1 MWKGFLAG
9 LVVANGFEWVAH
21 KYILHGTHRA
31 GKPRYS
37 PVPDSMKSH
46 WEHHREVRK
55 TDFHDQGY
63 VEGISNWRTK
73 NEIISLAV
81 VAGVFGTA
89 FYPVSKGMSLAVLY
103 CAGNYY
109 YIHRRA
115 HLEPEWAMKRIPW
128 HYDHHMNSNQDANW
142 CVTKP
147 WFDYIL
153 GTRVISAPELQE
165 ANPLG
170 IALPPLLS
178 DALTRAVNKVRPAK
192 WVERKLKAIAGA
204 EPGAL
209 EKVSAEAGQDG
220 AAAAL

>member
-1 MWKGFLAG
+1 MLKGFLVG

-21 KYILHGTHRA
+21 KYILHGTHRS

-55 TDFHDQGY
+55 TTFHDHGY

-81 VAGVFGTA
+81 VAGAASVL
-89 FYPVSKGMSLAVLY
+89 FYPISKGMAAAAVY
-103 CAGNYY
+103 SACNYY

-115 HLEPEWAMKRIPW
+115 HLEPDWAMKKIPW

-153 GTRVISAPELQE
+153 GTRVISSQNLQE
-165 ANPLG
+165 QNPLG
-170 IALPPLLS
+170 IALPQS
-178 DALTRAVNKVRPAK
+178 ISKVLNFVAENYFPAK
-192 WVERKLKAIAGA
+192 WVETMPKL
-204 EPGAL
+204 EV
-209 EKVSAEAGQDG
+209 KV
-220 AAAAL
+220 

>member
-170 IALPPLLS
+170 ILLPPRLS

-192 WVERKLKAIAGA
+192 WVEKKA
-204 EPGAL
+204 ERL
-209 EKVSAEAGQDG
+209 EN
-220 AAAAL
+220 AAA

>member
-170 IALPPLLS
+170 ILLPPRLS
-178 DALTRAVNKVRPAK
+178 DVLTRAVNKVRPAK
-192 WVERKLKAIAGA
+192 WVEKKA
-204 EPGAL
+204 ERL
-209 EKVSAEAGQDG
+209 EN
-220 AAAAL
+220 AAA

>member
-170 IALPPLLS
+170 ILLPPRLS

-192 WVERKLKAIAGA
+192 WVEK
-204 EPGAL
+204 
-209 EKVSAEAGQDG
+209 
-220 AAAAL
+220 

>member
-1 MWKGFLAG
+1 MLKGFIAG
-9 LVVANGFEWVAH
+9 LIVANGFEWVAH

-55 TDFHDQGY
+55 TDFHDHGY

-81 VAGVFGTA
+81 VAGVFTPL
-89 FYPVSKGMSLAVLY
+89 FYPISKGMSLSVLY
-103 CAGNYY
+103 SACNYY

-115 HLEPEWAMKRIPW
+115 HLEPEWAMKKIPW

-153 GTRVISAPELQE
+153 GTRVISSPELQE
-165 ANPLG
+165 GNPLG
-170 IALPPLLS
+170 VALPPVLS
-178 DALTRAVNKVRPAK
+178 DTLNWAVNRFRPAK
-192 WVERKLKAIAGA
+192 WVEN
-204 EPGAL
+204 
-209 EKVSAEAGQDG
+209 KVKNIENAMV
-220 AAAAL
+220 

>member
-1 MWKGFLAG
+1 MWKGFLVG
-9 LVVANGFEWVAH
+9 LVVANGFEWIAH
-21 KYILHGTHRA
+21 KYILHGTHRS

-55 TDFHDQGY
+55 TDFYDHGY

-81 VAGVFGTA
+81 VATSTSLM
-89 FYPVSKGMSLAVLY
+89 FYPVSKGMAAAAVY
-103 CAGNYY
+103 SACNYY

-115 HLEPEWAMKRIPW
+115 HLEPDWAMKKIPW

-147 WFDYIL
+147 WFDYVL
-153 GTRVISAPELQE
+153 GTRVISSKDLQE
-165 ANPLG
+165 QNPLG
-170 IALPPLLS
+170 MVLPAPVSKILNVV
-178 DALTRAVNKVRPAK
+178 AATYFPAK
-192 WVERKLKAIAGA
+192 WVE
-204 EPGAL
+204 
-209 EKVSAEAGQDG
+209 KVPRLSSES
-220 AAAAL
+220 

>member
-9 LVVANGFEWVAH
+9 LVVANGFEWFAH

-31 GKPRYS
+31 GKSRYS

-55 TDFHDQGY
+55 TDFLDYGY
-63 VEGISNWRTK
+63 VEGVSNWRTK

-81 VAGVFGTA
+81 VAGVFVPV
-89 FYPVSKGMSLAVLY
+89 FYPISKGMSLSVVYSA
-103 CAGNYY
+103 CNYY

-115 HLEPEWAMKRIPW
+115 HLEPEWAMKKIPW

-147 WFDYIL
+147 WFDYVL
-153 GTRVISAPELQE
+153 GTRVISSADLQE
-165 ANPLG
+165 QNPLG
-170 IALPPLLS
+170 IALPQFIS
-178 DALTRAVNKVRPAK
+178 ERLTQAVNKVRPAK
-192 WVERKLKAIAGA
+192 WVEQKLKIA
-204 EPGAL
+204 
-209 EKVSAEAGQDG
+209 EKV
-220 AAAAL
+220 

>member
-1 MWKGFLAG
+1 MIKGFIAG
-9 LVVANGFEWVAH
+9 LAVANAFEWFAH
-21 KYILHGTHRA
+21 KYVLHGTHRT

-37 PVPDSMKSH
+37 PVPQSMKSH

-55 TDFHDQGY
+55 TDFNDHGY

-81 VAGVFGTA
+81 VAGVFTPL

-103 CAGNYY
+103 SACNYY

-115 HLEPEWAMKRIPW
+115 HLEPEWAMKKIPW
-128 HYDHHMNSNQDANW
+128 HYDHHMNANQDANW

-153 GTRVISAPELQE
+153 GTRVVSSANLQE
-165 ANPLG
+165 QNPLG
-170 IALPPLLS
+170 IVLP
-178 DALTRAVNKVRPAK
+178 
-192 WVERKLKAIAGA
+192 
-204 EPGAL
+204 
-209 EKVSAEAGQDG
+209 
-220 AAAAL
+220 AAAAQALTAAVQKFFPAKYVQQDVPELESVME

>member
-9 LVVANGFEWVAH
+9 LVVANGFEWFAH

-31 GKPRYS
+31 GKSRYS

-55 TDFHDQGY
+55 TDFLDYGY
-63 VEGISNWRTK
+63 VEGVSNWRTK

-81 VAGVFGTA
+81 VAGVFVPV
-89 FYPVSKGMSLAVLY
+89 FYPISKGMSLSVVYSA
-103 CAGNYY
+103 CNYY

-115 HLEPEWAMKRIPW
+115 HLEPDWAMKKIPW

-153 GTRVISAPELQE
+153 GTRVISSADLQE
-165 ANPLG
+165 QNPLG
-170 IALPPLLS
+170 IALPQFIS
-178 DALTRAVNKVRPAK
+178 ERFTQAVNKVRPAK
-192 WVERKLKAIAGA
+192 WVEQKLKIA
-204 EPGAL
+204 
-209 EKVSAEAGQDG
+209 EKV
-220 AAAAL
+220 

>member
-1 MWKGFLAG
+1 MLKGFIAG
-9 LVVANGFEWVAH
+9 LVIANGFEWVAH

-37 PVPDSMKSH
+37 LVPDSMKSH

-55 TDFHDQGY
+55 TDFHDHGY
-63 VEGISNWRTK
+63 VEGFSNWRTK

-81 VAGVFGTA
+81 VAGVFA
-89 FYPVSKGMSLAVLY
+89 PLFYPVSKGMSLSVLY
-103 CAGNYY
+103 AAGNYY

-115 HLEPEWAMKRIPW
+115 HLEPEWAMKKIPW

-153 GTRVISAPELQE
+153 GTRVISSPELQE
-165 ANPLG
+165 LNPLG
-170 IALPPLLS
+170 IALPKALS
-178 DALTRAVNKVRPAK
+178 DGLNWAVSRIRPAK
-192 WVERKLKAIAGA
+192 WVEKKAVM
-204 EPGAL
+204 L
-209 EKVSAEAGQDG
+209 EN
-220 AAAAL
+220 AAA

>member
-1 MWKGFLAG
+1 MLKGFIAG
-9 LVVANGFEWVAH
+9 LVIANGFEWVAH

-55 TDFHDQGY
+55 TDFHDHGY
-63 VEGISNWRTK
+63 VEGFSNWRTK

-81 VAGVFGTA
+81 VAGVFA
-89 FYPVSKGMSLAVLY
+89 PLFYPVSKGMSLSVLY
-103 CAGNYY
+103 AAGNYY

-115 HLEPEWAMKRIPW
+115 HLEPEWAMKKIPW

-153 GTRVISAPELQE
+153 GTRVISSPELQE
-165 ANPLG
+165 LNPLG
-170 IALPPLLS
+170 IVLPKALS
-178 DALTRAVNKVRPAK
+178 DGLNWAVSRIRPAK
-192 WVERKLKAIAGA
+192 WVEKKAAM
-204 EPGAL
+204 L
-209 EKVSAEAGQDG
+209 EH
-220 AAAAL
+220 AAA

>member
-1 MWKGFLAG
+1 MWKGFLVG

-21 KYILHGTHRA
+21 KYILHGTHRS

-55 TDFHDQGY
+55 TDFNDHGY

-73 NEIISLAV
+73 NEIISVAV
-81 VAGVFGTA
+81 VASAASVL
-89 FYPVSKGMSLAVLY
+89 FYPVSKGMAAAAVY
-103 CAGNYY
+103 SACNYY

-115 HLEPEWAMKRIPW
+115 HLEPEWAMKKIPW

-153 GTRVISAPELQE
+153 GTRVISSADLQE
-165 ANPLG
+165 QNPLG
-170 IALPPLLS
+170 IALPQFIS
-178 DALTRAVNKVRPAK
+178 ERLTQAVNKVRPAK
-192 WVERKLKAIAGA
+192 WVEQKLKIA
-204 EPGAL
+204 
-209 EKVSAEAGQDG
+209 EKV
-220 AAAAL
+220 

>member
-142 CVTKP
+142 CVTTP

-170 IALPPLLS
+170 ILLPPRLS

-192 WVERKLKAIAGA
+192 WVEKKA
-204 EPGAL
+204 ERL
-209 EKVSAEAGQDG
+209 EN
-220 AAAAL
+220 AAA

>member
-1 MWKGFLAG
+1 MWKGFLVG
-9 LVVANGFEWVAH
+9 LVVANGFEWIAH
-21 KYILHGTHRA
+21 KYILHGTHRS

-55 TDFHDQGY
+55 TDFYDHGY

-81 VAGVFGTA
+81 VATSTSLM
-89 FYPVSKGMSLAVLY
+89 FYPVSKGMAAAAVY
-103 CAGNYY
+103 SACNYY

-115 HLEPEWAMKRIPW
+115 HLEPDWAMRKIPW

-147 WFDYIL
+147 WFDYVL
-153 GTRVISAPELQE
+153 GTRVISSKDLQE
-165 ANPLG
+165 QNPLG
-170 IALPPLLS
+170 MVLPAPVSKILNVV
-178 DALTRAVNKVRPAK
+178 AATYFPAK
-192 WVERKLKAIAGA
+192 WVE
-204 EPGAL
+204 
-209 EKVSAEAGQDG
+209 KV
-220 AAAAL
+220 LP